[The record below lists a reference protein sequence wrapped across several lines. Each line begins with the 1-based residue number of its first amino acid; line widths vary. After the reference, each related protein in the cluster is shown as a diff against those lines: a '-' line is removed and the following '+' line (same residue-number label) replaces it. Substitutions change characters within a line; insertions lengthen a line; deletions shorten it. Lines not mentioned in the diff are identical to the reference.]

1 MTPQLYELQKSS
13 LHCGKYEVE
22 ISHSYAHKQGHLYFS
37 NSSHILWL
45 KSFFKLSKALVRSS
59 LKLFFFSKRFQF
71 SGIVREFVWGGFFTI
86 QFVQYL
92 INLGQFIFREVV
104 AVKWAAL
111 GRVAI
116 LTIE

>member
-45 KSFFKLSKALVRSS
+45 KAFSNYQKPSSGVLSNCFL
-59 LKLFFFSKRFQF
+59 FSKRFQF

-111 GRVAI
+111 GRIAI

>member
-1 MTPQLYELQKSS
+1 MHINRVICTSRTHPIF
-13 LHCGKYEVE
+13 CGSK
-22 ISHSYAHKQGHLYFS
+22 AFS
-37 NSSHILWL
+37 NYQKPSSGV
-45 KSFFKLSKALVRSS
+45 LSNCFL
-59 LKLFFFSKRFQF
+59 FSKRFQF

-104 AVKWAAL
+104 AVIWAAL
-111 GRVAI
+111 GRIAI